1 MNTLLAQ
8 AIQSVINPLAKPI
21 RTELSNLALRLLVAI
36 VFSTLTVFS
45 GVQAFQAL
53 QALIKEL
60 VFGHQIE
67 IAAFSTLT
75 LICLGI
81 VVAVLRRA
89 PTPVQK
95 DFDLQLLLIR
105 FLDGVVIGATRKEE
119 APDKEPL
126 S

>member
-8 AIQSVINPLAKPI
+8 AIQSVMNPLAKPI

-45 GVQAFQAL
+45 AVQAFQAL
-53 QALIKEL
+53 QALMQEL
-60 VFGHQIE
+60 VFGPQIE
-67 IAAFSTLT
+67 VAAFSTLA

-95 DFDLQLLLIR
+95 HFDLQLLLIR
-105 FLDGVVIGATRKEE
+105 FLDGVVIGATKKEE

>member
-8 AIQSVINPLAKPI
+8 TIQSLINPLAKPI

-60 VFGHQIE
+60 VFGPQIE
-67 IAAFSTLT
+67 IAAFSALT

-95 DFDLQLLLIR
+95 DFDIQMLLIR
-105 FLDGVVIGATRKEE
+105 FLDGVVIGATKKEE

-126 S
+126 A

>member
-8 AIQSVINPLAKPI
+8 TIQSVINPLAKPI

-60 VFGHQIE
+60 VFGPQIE
-67 IAAFSTLT
+67 IAAFSALT

-95 DFDLQLLLIR
+95 DFDIQMLLIR
-105 FLDGVVIGATRKEE
+105 FLDGVVIGATKKEE

-126 S
+126 A

>member
-60 VFGHQIE
+60 VFGPQIE
-67 IAAFSTLT
+67 IAAFAALT

-95 DFDLQLLLIR
+95 DFDIQMLLIR
-105 FLDGVVIGATRKEE
+105 FLDGVVIGATKKEE

-126 S
+126 A

>member
-60 VFGHQIE
+60 VFGPQIE
-67 IAAFSTLT
+67 IAAFSALT

-95 DFDLQLLLIR
+95 DFDLQMLLIR
-105 FLDGVVIGATRKEE
+105 FLDGVVIGATKKEE

-126 S
+126 A

>member
-8 AIQSVINPLAKPI
+8 AIQSVMNPLAKPI
-21 RTELSNLALRLLVAI
+21 RTELSNLAMRLLVAI

-45 GVQAFQAL
+45 AVHAFQAL
-53 QALIKEL
+53 QVLLQEL
-60 VFGHQIE
+60 VFGPQIE
-67 IAAFSTLT
+67 IAAFSALA

-95 DFDLQLLLIR
+95 DFDFQLLLIR
-105 FLDGVVIGATRKEE
+105 FVDGVVAGATKKEE
-119 APDKEPL
+119 ASGKEPPF
-126 S
+126 

>member
-1 MNTLLAQ
+1 M
-8 AIQSVINPLAKPI
+8 NPLAKPI

-53 QALIKEL
+53 QALIQEL
-60 VFGHQIE
+60 VFGPQIE
-67 IAAFSTLT
+67 VATFSALA
-75 LICLGI
+75 LICLFI
-81 VVAVLRRA
+81 VVAVLRRS

-105 FLDGVVIGATRKEE
+105 FLDGVVTGATKKDE

-126 S
+126 A